1 MQLNA
6 SACHAHA
13 FTCLQPQPV
22 QSTPL
27 HCKAELTHLIHILQ
41 PQSAQ
46 RGVSLL
52 HCLPCQP
59 DLAATG
65 SAKPSTALAALLHSA
80 LLARAA
86 PMLPAAASCLILHA
100 LEVIPQLLDHYVAVS
115 WLHWLIIDANH
126 QSCVGLAD
134 AATTAL
140 ALATDDSLVPRRH
153 LELQIP

>member
-1 MQLNA
+1 MRMLHLPA
-6 SACHAHA
+6 ATARAVHSSALQSRAHPPNPHPA
-13 FTCLQPQPV
+13 TAICAEGSIPAALPAVPARSCCNWQRQADHCSG
-22 QSTPL
+22 ST
-27 HCKAELTHLIHILQ
+27 A
-41 PQSAQ
+41 AQ
-46 RGVSLL
+46 R
-52 HCLPCQP
+52 
-59 DLAATG
+59 
-65 SAKPSTALAALLHSA
+65 
-80 LLARAA
+80 
-86 PMLPAAASCLILHA
+86 PAGACCSNAASCLILHA